1 MEETLARPTIR
12 DISKATGLSTYT
24 ISQALRGAD
33 GVSDDSRARVLA
45 AANNIGYIPNR
56 AAQDL
61 RRTNRDSVGLITA
74 STSNS
79 YYLDLISGIQSTVQS
94 LAWTVIIADVA
105 VDGHYD
111 ADQEDRTVRRLIE
124 ARVAGVISTLTLRKE
139 NTDLLSKWDISVVFV
154 DSAPPAAASHLPSV
168 TTDNYRASM
177 QVGEHLA
184 GHGYKTWLFL
194 AYPAIWSTRVAREHG
209 LRDAANASGAS
220 LTVVESANDA
230 VSAREALGIY
240 LKEAGRLPD
249 VLIAG
254 NNPMLLGALE
264 HFRLAGLHVPSDVA
278 VVGYDE
284 FAWSNLI
291 QPPLTLLNERSGE
304 IGRQAAR
311 TLAEIV
317 LAQDE
322 SEKRGEGGVPRYL
335 PSHQKQVGAELI
347 VRQSC
352 GCHPDAA
359 GPVPD
364 SHPVPSVV
372 DG

>member
-1 MEETLARPTIR
+1 MARPTIR
-12 DISKATGLSTYT
+12 DISKLTGLSTYT

-45 AANNIGYIPNR
+45 AANDIGYIPNR

-79 YYLDLISGIQSTVQS
+79 YYLDLIGGIQSIVQS

-139 NTDLLSKWDISVVFV
+139 NTDLLSKWDIPVVFV
-154 DSAPPAAASHLPSV
+154 NSSPPATAPDLPSV

-184 GHGYKTWLFL
+184 GHGYKSWLFL
-194 AYPAIWSTRVAREHG
+194 AYPAIWSTRVEREHG
-209 LRDAANASGAS
+209 LRDAATGSGAT

-230 VSAREALGIY
+230 VSAQAAL
-240 LKEAGRLPD
+240 RLHLATSNAMPE

-264 HFRLAGLHVPSDVA
+264 YLRLAGLRVPSDIA

-284 FAWSNLI
+284 FAWSSLI

-304 IGRQAAR
+304 IGRQAAH

-317 LAQDE
+317 FAQDE
-322 SEKRGEGGVPRYL
+322 SEKRGQGGAPLYL
-335 PSHQKQVGAELI
+335 PLHQKQVGAELI

-352 GCHPDAA
+352 GCHPPVF
-359 GPVPD
+359 GP
-364 SHPVPSVV
+364 
-372 DG
+372 GTK

>member
-1 MEETLARPTIR
+1 MARPTIR
-12 DISKATGLSTYT
+12 DISKLTGLSTYT

-33 GVSDDSRARVLA
+33 GVSDDSRTRVLA
-45 AANNIGYIPNR
+45 AANDIGYIPNR

-79 YYLDLISGIQSTVQS
+79 YYLDLIGGIQGTVQS

-139 NTDLLSKWDISVVFV
+139 NTDLLSKWDIPVVFV
-154 DSAPPAAASHLPSV
+154 DSSPPAAAPDLPSV

-184 GHGYKTWLFL
+184 GHGYKSWLFL
-194 AYPAIWSTRVAREHG
+194 AYPAIWSTRVEREHG
-209 LRDAANASGAS
+209 LRDAATASGAT

-230 VSAREALGIY
+230 ISAQAAL
-240 LKEAGRLPD
+240 RLHLAASGAMPE

-264 HFRLAGLHVPSDVA
+264 HFRLAGLRVPYDIA

-304 IGRQAAR
+304 IGRQAAH

-322 SEKRGEGGVPRYL
+322 AEKGGLGGTPVYL

-352 GCHPDAA
+352 GCQPKVTSP
-359 GPVPD
+359 GP
-364 SHPVPSVV
+364 S
-372 DG
+372 